1 MTVKIYDSKQ
11 RQENVWSCF
20 FLFFKSSKPLRVEN
34 VLLMAQHFGFL
45 TLCLSTKT
53 VPPLAEYDSDSRAE

>member
-1 MTVKIYDSKQ
+1 MFGV
-11 RQENVWSCF
+11 VF
-20 FLFFKSSKPLRVEN
+20 FLFFKSNKPLRVEN